1 MSIEL
6 HPCRE
11 TLSKSS
17 NDWKVRIEA
26 LQMLRSLLLAGAAN
40 YDEMYNALRT
50 LDVPFQASFP
60 LLSYFDY
67 EELFTRWRF
76 QFMNLEIFSIVLSRA
91 LIMSLMVYILTDTH
105 SLFGFGSSNESK
117 PIF

>member
-1 MSIEL
+1 MIRDRFGDVLKMSIEL

-50 LDVPFQASFP
+50 LDVPFQVSFP
-60 LLSYFDY
+60 SLIEVIFLMKNSLQDGAF
-67 EELFTRWRF
+67 
-76 QFMNLEIFSIVLSRA
+76 NL
-91 LIMSLMVYILTDTH
+91 
-105 SLFGFGSSNESK
+105 
-117 PIF
+117 